1 MKPTD
6 RHTRE
11 SKNREW
17 RRINMKLKSS
27 LYLLTAAV
35 SALLASCSSYPGHLW
50 SPTIYHAVGGTI
62 TGLTGT
68 GLVLQNNGG
77 NNLPV
82 AAGATSFTFTT
93 DIASGGS
100 YNVTVLSQPST
111 PAQTC
116 GVTSGSGVVASA
128 NITSVHVTCATNL
141 YTIGGT
147 VSGLTGTGLV
157 LQDNGGNNL
166 PVAAGATSFTFSTP
180 IASGGSYNVTAF
192 SQPSSPSQNC
202 GVTSGNG
209 IVTSADITSV
219 QVTCT
224 TLVPPT
230 QLFAYVTNRSSGTLD
245 AYAVQANGAL
255 ALVPGSPFN
264 GGVSPNGV
272 GADPSGKFLYVAN
285 ILSDEVSGYLIAAD
299 GSLQPIPGSP
309 FLTASGPVSVKVDPT
324 GRFAYVMNCGS
335 DCSGTGTGNI
345 SAFTIGATGALT
357 PIAGSP
363 FAAGVYPYEMAVQ
376 SSGDFAYVVN
386 ASSGT
391 VSVHSIQPA
400 TGALAQIAGS
410 PYATGTFPISV
421 AITPQNTFLFTVNTQ
436 SNNVSAFA
444 INNDGSL
451 LPVGGSPFSTGTFS
465 SSVTVDTTGRFVYVV
480 AGTGVYGF
488 AIGSSGTLTPL
499 PGSPFVAG
507 RAPFWI
513 RIDPTNHFVYVV
525 NAADDTVTGYALDPS
540 TGALTVVPGSPFA
553 AGTLPS
559 SIVLVSVPQ

>member
-1 MKPTD
+1 MQD
-6 RHTRE
+6 
-11 SKNREW
+11 
-17 RRINMKLKSS
+17 
-27 LYLLTAAV
+27 
-35 SALLASCSSYPGHLW
+35 
-50 SPTIYHAVGGTI
+50 
-62 TGLTGT
+62 
-68 GLVLQNNGG
+68 NGG

-82 AAGATSFTFTT
+82 AAGANGSFTFTT
-93 DIASGGS
+93 PIASGGA
-100 YNVTVLSQPST
+100 YNVTVFSQPSNPT
-111 PAQTC
+111 QTC
-116 GVTSGSGVVASA
+116 GVTIGSGVVASA
-128 NITSVHVTCATNL
+128 NITSVHITCATNL
-141 YTIGGT
+141 YTICGT

-166 PVAAGATSFTFSTP
+166 PVAAGATSFAFTTP
-180 IASGGSYNVTAF
+180 IASGGSYNVTVV
-192 SQPSSPSQNC
+192 SQPSTPAQNC

-219 QVTCT
+219 LVTCT

-230 QLFAYVTNRSSGTLD
+230 QLFAYVTNQSSGTLD

-255 ALVPGSPFN
+255 AMIPGSPFN
-264 GGVSPNGV
+264 GGVSPTRG
-272 GADPSGKFLYVAN
+272 GADPSGKFLYIAN
-285 ILSDEVSGYLIAAD
+285 ILSDEVSGHLIAAD

-309 FLTASGPVSVKVDPT
+309 FSTASGPVSLTVDPT
-324 GRFAYVMNCGS
+324 GRFVYVVNCGA
-335 DCSGTGTGNI
+335 DCSGTGPGNI
-345 SAFTIGATGALT
+345 SAFTIGGTGALT

-363 FAAGVYPYEMAVQ
+363 FAAGAFPYEMAVQ
-376 SSGDFAYVVN
+376 SSGDIAYVVN

-410 PYATGTFPISV
+410 PFAAGTFPISV
-421 AITPQNTFLFTVNTQ
+421 AITPQNTFLFRVNTQ

-444 INNDGSL
+444 INMDGSL
-451 LPVGGSPFSTGTFS
+451 SPVPGSSFRTGTFS
-465 SSVTVDTTGRFVYVV
+465 SSVTVDATGRFVYVA
-480 AGTGVYGF
+480 AGAGVFGF
-488 AIGSSGTLTPL
+488 AIGSNGALTPL

-525 NAADDTVTGYALDPS
+525 NAADNTVTGYALDPS
-540 TGALTVVPGSPFA
+540 TGALSVVPGSPFA

>member
-6 RHTRE
+6 RRVPE
-11 SKNREW
+11 SKNRKW
-17 RRINMKLKSS
+17 RRVHIKLKSS
-27 LYLLTAAV
+27 LIVLTAAV
-35 SALLASCSSYPGHLW
+35 SVLLASCSSYPGHLW
-50 SPTIYHAVGGTI
+50 SPTIYYTVGGTI
-62 TGLTGT
+62 TGLTGA
-68 GLVLQNNGG
+68 GLVLQDNGG

-82 AAGATSFTFTT
+82 SAGATSFTFTT
-93 DIASGGS
+93 PIASGDTF
-100 YNVTVLSQPST
+100 NVTVFSQPSNPT
-111 PAQTC
+111 QTC
-116 GVTSGSGVVASA
+116 AVTSGSGLVAGA
-128 NITSVHVTCATNL
+128 NITSVQVACTTNL

-147 VSGLTGTGLV
+147 ISGLTGMGLV

-180 IASGGSYNVTAF
+180 IASGGGYNVAVF
-192 SQPSSPSQNC
+192 SQPSSPSQTC
-202 GVTSGNG
+202 AVTNGSG
-209 IVTSADITSV
+209 IVASANVTSV
-219 QVTCT
+219 QIACT
-224 TLVPPT
+224 IVVPPT

-255 ALVPGSPFN
+255 ARIPGSPFN
-264 GGVSPNGV
+264 GGVSPNGG

-285 ILSDEVSGYLIAAD
+285 IRSDEVSGYSIAPD
-299 GSLQPIPGSP
+299 GSLQHIPGSP

-335 DCSGTGTGNI
+335 DCSGTGAGNI
-345 SAFTIGATGALT
+345 SGFTIGGTGALT

-363 FAAGVYPYEMAVQ
+363 FAAGVFPYEMAVQ
-376 SSGDFAYVVN
+376 SSGDFAYVAN

-391 VSVHSIQPA
+391 VSVHSIQTA

-410 PYATGTFPISV
+410 PFAAGTFPISV

-444 INNDGSL
+444 INSDGSL
-451 LPVGGSPFSTGTFS
+451 SPVPGSPFRTGTFS
-465 SSVTVDTTGRFVYVV
+465 TSVTVDAAGRFVYVA
-480 AGTGVYGF
+480 AGAGVYGF
-488 AIGSSGTLTPL
+488 AIGSSGALTPL

-525 NAADDTVTGYALDPS
+525 NAADDTVTGYALEPS
-540 TGALTVVPGSPFA
+540 TGALIVVPGSPFA